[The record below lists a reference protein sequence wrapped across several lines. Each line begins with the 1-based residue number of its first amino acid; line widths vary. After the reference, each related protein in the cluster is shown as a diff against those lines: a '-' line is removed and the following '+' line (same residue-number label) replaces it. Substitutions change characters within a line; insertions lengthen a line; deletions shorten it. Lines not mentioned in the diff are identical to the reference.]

1 MILVAP
7 ACTVYAIL
15 KKLCFNAGSFVKSL
29 GSPLEPEPE
38 PKPEPAEDNLFNDLL
53 CETWC

>member
-15 KKLCFNAGSFVKSL
+15 KKLCFDAGSFMKSL
-29 GSPLEPEPE
+29 GPPLELEPEPE
-38 PKPEPAEDNLFNDLL
+38 PKPEPVEDNLFNDLL
-53 CETWC
+53 CKT